1 MIGNPVVVKKEEAQ
15 AEETFSVSVINN
27 SGASTTVLNTLN
39 LGAGEFIL
47 YGLPIGAGQTVSAT
61 KKAGDLLVFPST
73 SASTVSGDGVRYR
86 KDSDTLT
93 VIFTKKTDAITIT

>member
-27 SGASTTVLNTLN
+27 SGASMLMVQAWDVGALI
-39 LGAGEFIL
+39 LGATTL
-47 YGLPIGAGQTVSAT
+47 SAGQTSVLNQMKVGAF
-61 KKAGDLLVFPST
+61 LVFPST